1 MDLRE
6 EVNEMRQELNEIEEE
21 SFAMLLLKD
30 YKKSN
35 ENMFKIIIILIICWL
50 LTIGGIIFYSCLP
63 SEETTQEAN
72 GQEITQE
79 VNK

>member
-6 EVNEMRQELNEIEEE
+6 EVDKMRKEINEIEEE

-35 ENMFKIIIILIICWL
+35 ARMF
-50 LTIGGIIFYSCLP
+50 
-63 SEETTQEAN
+63 
-72 GQEITQE
+72 
-79 VNK
+79 